1 MLFKNFLWKIIN
13 SIQQLSLVPTRIRM
27 SLLRKAGFKLHASA
41 KIASN
46 VFIGSNQVSLG
57 ERAFVNIHCF
67 LDGNGPIIIGDFVN
81 LGPFVKLITG
91 THTINDDVMRLGGI
105 SESINLPIEIKR
117 GCWIGAGTIILPGI
131 TIEEGCV
138 VGAGSVVTRSTEPN
152 GLYIGAPARRV
163 KNLLV

>member
-1 MLFKNFLWKIIN
+1 M
-13 SIQQLSLVPTRIRM
+13 
-27 SLLRKAGFKLHASA
+27 
-41 KIASN
+41 
-46 VFIGSNQVSLG
+46 
-57 ERAFVNIHCF
+57 
-67 LDGNGPIIIGDFVN
+67 
-81 LGPFVKLITG
+81 KLITG
-91 THTINDDVMRLGGI
+91 THTINDDVIRLGGI